1 MRHTTLIAALLTT
14 ALIAAPLTGFGAGT
28 DEPPPPPKP
37 APKPAPKPD
46 PTPETTEAPKA
57 LPAAADADYLAGK
70 SAVAAEDWKRA
81 IELLSR
87 AAARDAG
94 NANIQNYLGFA
105 NRNDGNWE
113 TAMQHYRIALHI
125 DPAHRGA
132 TEYMGHA
139 YLMRGNMLL
148 AQAQLTR
155 LERLCGRGCDEY
167 ASLSRAIE
175 DHRHNPR

>member
-1 MRHTTLIAALLTT
+1 MRLSTLIAALLTT
-14 ALIAAPLTGFGAGT
+14 ALLAASPTGFGAGT
-28 DEPPPPPKP
+28 DEPPPTPRP

-46 PTPETTEAPKA
+46 PKPDTKEAPKA
-57 LPAAADADYLAGK
+57 LPAAADPDYLAGK

-113 TAMQHYRIALHI
+113 TAMRHYRVALHI

-139 YLMRGNMLL
+139 YLMRGNLPL
-148 AQAQLTR
+148 ARAQLTR
-155 LERLCGRGCDEY
+155 LERLCGRSCDEY

-175 DHRHNPR
+175 DHRRNPR